1 MAIEQQRLVELA
13 GGLMADMERKYG
25 PDAEVT
31 AVVGIATVK
40 TGDGRVYIQYR
51 AADGDGDALPTWHV
65 NGILRYV
72 LSYSE
77 AKTPASDRPA
87 V

>member
-1 MAIEQQRLVELA
+1 
-13 GGLMADMERKYG
+13 MADMERKYG

-31 AVVGIATVK
+31 AVLGVATVK
-40 TGDGRVYIQYR
+40 TRDGRVYIQYR
-51 AADGDGDALPTWHV
+51 AADGDGDALPPWHV

-77 AKTPASDRPA
+77 GQVPTSDLPVA
-87 V
+87 

>member
-1 MAIEQQRLVELA
+1 MAIEPERLGELA
-13 GGLMADMERKYG
+13 SDLMADMGKYG

-31 AVVGIATVK
+31 AMVAVATVK
-40 TGDGRVYIQYR
+40 TGDGHVYIQYR

-77 AKTPASDRPA
+77 AKTPTSDLP
-87 V
+87 VV